1 MTKDTLMTK
10 VSKMQYLLD
19 YLTDDPEEQQVIV
32 MHLFAHQADP
42 TLDASKVIKSVAELK
57 AMRAAKEKLNGG
69 SRRWL

>member
-10 VSKMQYLLD
+10 VSKMQNLLD
-19 YLTDDPEEQQVIV
+19 ILTSDKEEAQVIV
-32 MHLFAHQADP
+32 MYLFAYQADP

-69 SRRWL
+69 SPRWL